1 MIDENES
8 LQVRIATLGS
18 SMSNCN
24 SQSIISPF
32 TLKSV
37 IEEEDSNPHRIN
49 YSCLLLTKPH
59 YVSPFLEIDE
69 EKKQLKIYKST
80 RTGCF
85 ERSMGLYRH
94 RFDVLAFE
102 QEQIIDPIVNNIIE
116 SE

>member
-1 MIDENES
+1 M
-8 LQVRIATLGS
+8 
-18 SMSNCN
+18 
-24 SQSIISPF
+24 ISPL

-37 IEEEDSNPHRIN
+37 IEEEDGNPNRMI

-69 EKKQLKIYKST
+69 ERNLLKILKST

-94 RFDVLAFE
+94 KFDVLAFE
-102 QEQIIDPIVNNIIE
+102 QDQIIDPIVNHIT
-116 SE
+116 